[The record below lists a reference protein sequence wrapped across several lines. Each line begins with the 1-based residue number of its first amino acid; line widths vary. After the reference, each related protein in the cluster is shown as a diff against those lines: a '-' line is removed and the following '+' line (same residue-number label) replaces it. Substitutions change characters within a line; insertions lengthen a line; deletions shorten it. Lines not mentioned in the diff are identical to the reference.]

1 MHKYFM
7 IWGRDAEKALW
18 KKKSISKKI
27 FVTSKKNA
35 NYKRLPLSK
44 ILKSDAYIYGLCI
57 NFDDHP

>member
-27 FVTSKKNA
+27 A